1 MSDLLSMMASAEAPM
16 KATTAVVVVLL
27 LLMSLRIVRAL
38 QRTPVRS
45 REAFGKRARPNS
57 V

>member
-1 MSDLLSMMASAEAPM
+1 MSDLLSMMATEAPM
-16 KATTAVVVVLL
+16 TATTAAVVVLL

-38 QRTPVRS
+38 QRTPVNS